1 MTGAAPDSIEGLLFP
16 SGAWASQ
23 RTTSNTFPQFSLTH
37 SHASAWSGASSAA
50 APPQHYR
57 ARQQASEPGARGGS
71 GGGAISFEAIVL
83 FVITLRGFPVCAR
96 ALVAFSAPLNLTHMS
111 TCVCVCEVQRG

>member
-1 MTGAAPDSIEGLLFP
+1 MGELYDPEVREPLTGAAPDSIEGLLFP

-71 GGGAISFEAIVL
+71 GGGAGASPSHLQSGYQGGYEIG
-83 FVITLRGFPVCAR
+83 TQGP
-96 ALVAFSAPLNLTHMS
+96 
-111 TCVCVCEVQRG
+111 Q